1 MPNMIYKPVYC
12 LEKFENGAWKL
23 IFNDC
28 DNKKL
33 IDLWVKEH
41 PVRYRLFEKSCK
53 KIMEW

>member
-1 MPNMIYKPVYC
+1 MIYKPVYC

-41 PVRYRLFEKSCK
+41 PARYRLFEKSCK